1 MVSVITCVNLAELLS
16 PLGLRGLVFQ
26 MRMFISYQSKGRGL
40 DQMNFWP
47 LDAREA
53 AGEVERCSSE
63 SILGCK
69 GRGCGFWNQ
78 TTGIEAQLYHLKL

>member
-1 MVSVITCVNLAELLS
+1 
-16 PLGLRGLVFQ
+16 
-26 MRMFISYQSKGRGL
+26 
-40 DQMNFWP
+40 MNFWP